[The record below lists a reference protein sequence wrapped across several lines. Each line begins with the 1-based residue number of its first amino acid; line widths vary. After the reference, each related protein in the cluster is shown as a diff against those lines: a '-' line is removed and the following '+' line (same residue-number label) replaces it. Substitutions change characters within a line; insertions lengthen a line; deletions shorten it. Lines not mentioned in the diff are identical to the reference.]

1 MIICT
6 YINCP
11 KSHYIPL
18 SWLVWQQVGASSQGR
33 GGEGAENQLG
43 TLFDGDGD
51 ITSGCICICI
61 IYIYLHIVTSGDIQ
75 VGFEHVFSFSL
86 IALVGIYIYTHIKQ

>member
-61 IYIYLHIVTSGDIQ
+61 IYIFTHSDQWGYTSR
-75 VGFEHVFSFSL
+75 F
-86 IALVGIYIYTHIKQ
+86 